1 MAERGMS
8 HSGANLFS
16 LEGVRRLVD
25 AGLDLCF
32 PAVCAACDGELGL
45 GEAGLCWE
53 CLRDIR
59 FIEEPFCAW
68 CGQPS
73 SGEITNTAYVCQQC
87 SDDPPCF
94 DRARAVGRF
103 AGSLRFSAMALKY
116 RRALWLVPLLSD
128 LLADVAKRENLV
140 DENSFICAVPL
151 HAKRFRHRGFNQSG
165 VLADGLAK
173 RLNVPHIKALRRVR
187 PTPTQTRLSKSARRA
202 NVHGAF
208 EACKPAKIEGKTVLL
223 IDDVKTSGATVSECA
238 YILKQSGAS
247 HVNVITLAHG

>member
-1 MAERGMS
+1 MRSSLGPNS
-8 HSGANLFS
+8 FS

-45 GEAGLCWE
+45 GDAGLCWE
-53 CLRDIR
+53 CLRDIH
-59 FIEEPFCAW
+59 FIEDPFCSW

-87 SDDPPCF
+87 TDDPPCF

-128 LLADVAKRENLV
+128 LMADVAKRESLANDSTV
-140 DENSFICAVPL
+140 ICAVPL
-151 HAKRFRHRGFNQSG
+151 HAKRFRHRGFNQSE

-173 RLNVPHIKALRRVR
+173 RLNVPSIKALRRIR

-208 EACKPAKIEGKTVLL
+208 EACKTAKIAGKTVLL

-238 YILKQSGAS
+238 FTLKQSGATQ
-247 HVNVITLAHG
+247 VNVMTLAHG